1 MTLANAHPL
10 FVGLR
15 NNPSYLAGLDI
26 EDDEHQKLMNTRTVI
41 RGALRDAAG
50 MLEQQTRFWRQKYLI
65 EASNKVRD
73 NVSVKFL
80 TQGSFA
86 YKTLN
91 APAQPRVQEID
102 LDDGMYVPVRFLEDS
117 HPALAADGLF
127 TFVEE
132 TLKPVCVA
140 NGWELDT
147 SKNTCARV
155 RLWAGAHVDIP
166 IYSVPENQFQRMK
179 NAIEE
184 SAMSSRTLAFNNIPR
199 MAGIPSDL
207 VMLAQRNGGWV
218 QSDPKQL
225 HDWVNSRAD
234 RYGPIFRRL
243 CRFFKGWRD
252 HIWENSPLSSI
263 CLMCAIDLALIKLGG
278 NPSQDRD
285 DKQIMDVAEIL
296 PEIFKGEIQNPVV
309 QTSCLND
316 WNDNDRKM
324 IVSET
329 ERLAAEME
337 SALEKSGNADI
348 VVDRLR
354 NSFGRRIPNRPD
366 VIKIEGKAAATARAA
381 PAVLVPTPEVISSDS
396 G

>member
-1 MTLANAHPL
+1 MTLANAHPI

-15 NNPSYLAGLDI
+15 NNPSYLASLDI
-26 EDDEHQKLMNTRTVI
+26 DDNEHKKLMTARTTI
-41 RGALRDAAG
+41 RRALRDSAW

-65 EASNKVRD
+65 EANNRVRD
-73 NVSVKFL
+73 DVSVKFL

-91 APAQPRVQEID
+91 APAQPMIQEID

-117 HPALAADGLF
+117 HPALAAGALF

-132 TLKPVCVA
+132 TLKPVCAA
-140 NGWELDT
+140 NKWELDT

-155 RLWAGAHVDIP
+155 RLWKGAHVDIP
-166 IYSVPENQFQRMK
+166 IYSVPEAKFELMK
-179 NAIEE
+179 TAIEE
-184 SAMSSRTLAFNNIPR
+184 AAMSSRILAFDSIPR
-199 MAGIPSDL
+199 TAAIPSNL
-207 VMLAQRNGGWV
+207 VMLAQRDGEWV

-252 HIWENSPLSSI
+252 HTWENSPLSSI

-278 NPSQDRD
+278 DPDQDRD
-285 DKQIMDVAEIL
+285 DKQIMDVAAIL
-296 PEIFKGEIQNPVV
+296 PDIFKGRIQNPVV
-309 QTSCLND
+309 QTSCLNA
-316 WNDNDRKM
+316 WNDNDRQM
-324 IVSET
+324 IVKET
-329 ERLAAEME
+329 ESLASEME
-337 SALEKSGNADI
+337 SALERTGNADI
-348 VVDRLR
+348 VIDRLR

-366 VIKIEGKAAATARAA
+366 IIKIEGKVAATARAA
-381 PAVLVPTPEVISSDS
+381 PAVVVPTPEVISSDS